1 MRKQRKSQDLA
12 EELKEY
18 LSSYGIVKRQDVI
31 DAHKSRRSERT
42 IIRKLD
48 ELKDAGF
55 IDILKAEQVE
65 KYGIEAPNKK
75 FKYVILKQSLELIKH
90 IDSVLKLFDSGDD
103 EDKLTALAEIESY
116 KNVYSLYPSQ
126 LDVLVRNLGEDNIEL
141 TYHIL
146 VILSYN
152 IIDKWNQPK
161 DVPALLDKLRILLAK
176 IPSLPQKHPAL
187 RGHVIALL
195 GMYEDEAVIDQL
207 IEDAR
212 TMDDLSNVKDEY
224 DKRYTAKVIEN
235 HRTVLFN
242 LEIELKKD
250 GKNTNAKVLSQ
261 IRYQAKKNLG
271 LVENDESVEITGVD
285 LK

>member
-1 MRKQRKSQDLA
+1 MSKQGKSKDLA

-18 LSSYGIVKRQDVI
+18 LSSYGIVKREDI
-31 DAHKSRRSERT
+31 INAYESHRSKRT
-42 IIRKLD
+42 IIRRLD

-55 IDILKAEQVE
+55 IDILKAGQVE

-75 FKYVILKQSLELIKH
+75 FKYVVLKQSLELIKH
-90 IDSVLKLFDSGDD
+90 IDSVLELFDSGDD
-103 EDKLTALAEIESY
+103 EDKLTALAEIDSY

-126 LDVLVRNLGEDNIEL
+126 LDVLVRNLDEDNIEL
-141 TYHIL
+141 TYYIL

-152 IIDKWNQPK
+152 IIDKWNQPR

-176 IPSLPQKHPAL
+176 ISSLPQKHSAL

-195 GMYEDEAVIDQL
+195 GIYEDGAVIDQL
-207 IEDAR
+207 TEDAR

-224 DKRYTAKVIEN
+224 DKRYTAKVIES
-235 HRTVLFN
+235 HRTVLFD
-242 LEIELKKD
+242 LEIELRKD

-271 LVENDESVEITGVD
+271 LVESGEIPGVD